1 LFSRGAATG
10 AGLPE
15 PWIFSLHDVPRD
27 RWLPD
32 GRLGPFQQVFF
43 FLPSF
48 CWFLFVGVVMF
59 CKGQL
64 GYVLRRTQDV
74 HAKEMQRCKV
84 HTLQVNPFWGRQVL
98 VRALCMLIT
107 PAERLRILNY
117 SQTCTCRDRL

>member
-43 FLPSF
+43 SFPLSVGFFL
-48 CWFLFVGVVMF
+48 L
-59 CKGQL
+59 
-64 GYVLRRTQDV
+64 
-74 HAKEMQRCKV
+74 
-84 HTLQVNPFWGRQVL
+84 
-98 VRALCMLIT
+98 AL
-107 PAERLRILNY
+107 
-117 SQTCTCRDRL
+117 